1 MDANLLDKM
10 LTAYREQKTPVTIV
24 LQNKARVSGKVQA
37 FDNYVIILENGRNE
51 IVYRHAISSL
61 APGRAAEHPRPPQQR
76 PEQMTAASKPV
87 RQAAPTLRK
96 HRAGKTVPVAP
107 KTSAA
112 SGEHTTINTGMK
124 EGLLRWMKEQK
135 ASK

>member
-1 MDANLLDKM
+1 MDVNLLDKM

-37 FDNYVIILENGRNE
+37 FDNYVIVLENGRNE

-61 APGRAAEHPRPPQQR
+61 SPGTAVEQTRPAQQR
-76 PEQMTAASKPV
+76 PEQAIPAPRPAK
-87 RQAAPTLRK
+87 QAAPASHK
-96 HRAGKTVPVAP
+96 QKAGKTVPLAP

-112 SGEHTTINTGMK
+112 SAEHNINTGMK
-124 EGLLRWMKEQK
+124 EGLLRWMREQK